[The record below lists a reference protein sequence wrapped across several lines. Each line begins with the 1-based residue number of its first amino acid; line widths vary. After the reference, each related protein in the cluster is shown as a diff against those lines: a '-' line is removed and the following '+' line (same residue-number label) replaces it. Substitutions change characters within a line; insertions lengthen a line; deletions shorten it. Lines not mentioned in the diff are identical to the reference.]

1 MVTSGKQFAVYDHVI
16 LCGSFVG
23 VIQEIS
29 VFIWDAAWDL
39 NSFKPYMELYR
50 LIN

>member
-16 LCGSFVG
+16 LCGSFVV

-29 VFIWDAAWDL
+29 VIYL
-39 NSFKPYMELYR
+39 RCCVGFK
-50 LIN
+50 LI